1 MFFPAD
7 EDNAIEVATKD
18 QLSFSQPPRLVSF
31 SPLRNTSQDQVQ
43 ALQNDEAKDLEVID
57 TYTIVLSSY
66 YKILHFFRWPI
77 LLLTLAAFIVCSIV
91 ASEIQPAYRINP
103 AILPSSYRYEKHRQ
117 WSFKLLAAELL
128 EHREVLF
135 VWGLTPTDTS
145 RRIDPNQSSK
155 LVFDEAFDPST
166 ESAQVYLFEQCETVY
181 HNSNNY
187 TFFRRYARGDE
198 ECFLKGFNDW
208 LETSSQSASPSDTYN
223 NSCLGANGIPVSP
236 EIFHQCLIAYTN
248 RFKDKNLVNNGIF
261 HDEGIVKLYFF
272 TAKTQTSFASPTDK
286 QERQLEA
293 LEGWTERERETA
305 LEETKNFFFS
315 SVGSH
320 LTDSLRNMMSTS
332 RASIGIATACV
343 GVMILF
349 TSQSVTVTALSAISA
364 GYVFVSTI
372 ACLVRLGW
380 TLGM

>member
-7 EDNAIEVATKD
+7 EDNAIEVTTKH
-18 QLSFSQPPRLVSF
+18 QLSFSQPPRQVSSF
-31 SPLRNTSQDQVQ
+31 SPLRNTSQDQLPT
-43 ALQNDEAKDLEVID
+43 LQNDEAKDLEVID
-57 TYTIVLSSY
+57 TYTTILSSY
-66 YKILHFFRWPI
+66 YKILHFLRWPI
-77 LLLTLAAFIVCSIV
+77 LLLSLAAFIVCSIV
-91 ASEIQPAYRINP
+91 ASEMQPADRINP

-128 EHREVLF
+128 GRREVFF

-145 RRIDPNQSSK
+145 RRIEPNQSSK
-155 LVFDEAFDPST
+155 LVLDESFDPST
-166 ESAQVYLFEQCETVY
+166 ESAQVNLFEQCETVY

-187 TFFRRYARGDE
+187 TFFRRYARG

-208 LETSSQSASPSDTYN
+208 LETSSQLASPSDAYS
-223 NSCLGANGIPVSP
+223 NSCLGASGIPVSP

-248 RFKDKNLVNNGIF
+248 RFKHKNLVTNGIF

-272 TAKTQTSFASPTDK
+272 TAKSQTSFASPTEE
-286 QERQLEA
+286 QYRELED
-293 LEGWTERERETA
+293 LEGWTERERKTA
-305 LEETKNFFFS
+305 PEETKNFFFS
-315 SVGSH
+315 SLGSH

-343 GVMILF
+343 SVMILF
-349 TSQSVTVTALSAISA
+349 TSQSVTVTALSAISV

-372 ACLVRLGW
+372 ACLVGLGW
-380 TLGM
+380 TLGV